1 MILAR
6 AIPSLT
12 CVQLRAWNSSDVK
25 AIGSPSRLSLS
36 RYVFVRTD
44 LPQDVSHHDHYRN
57 R

>member
-1 MILAR
+1 MILVR

-44 LPQDVSHHDHYRN
+44 LP
-57 R
+57 